1 MSITVRLL
9 SSADDPRVLNKTF
22 TTIATVTAQP
32 TENCSLI
39 TPTIILAYNISLIG
53 VTHFYVN
60 EWQKYFFVTALSVS
74 PGSKTILSGSV
85 DFLTTYNDD
94 IRQCMATVVRSE
106 SVGAPTMIPDN
117 KLPINPNKKELKT
130 AVYQFKGSAA
140 ADVHTPRYF
149 MKIKYSPTAY
159 IPSNERGESNANK

>member
-1 MSITVRLL
+1 MSLSVTLL
-9 SSADDPRVLNKTF
+9 STSDDPRVVTKST
-22 TTIATVTAQP
+22 TTIAAVTAKP
-32 TENCSLI
+32 TQDCSVLNPRLI
-39 TPTIILAYNISLIG
+39 LHYTGSLVDVNYLYISDFDKYYYIDQIKLLPGNQIELAASIDVL
-53 VTHFYVN
+53 
-60 EWQKYFFVTALSVS
+60 
-74 PGSKTILSGSV
+74 KTY
-85 DFLTTYNDD
+85 DAE
-94 IRQCMATVVRSE
+94 IRGCMATVVRSE

-159 IPSNERGESNANK
+159 IPNSERGEDNADK